1 MSFAYFL
8 LVLSLMGCALASRR
22 EIEAKPMR
30 LSHLYGA
37 FLAAALVALA
47 PFLFLQLPPGGL
59 VVWGLALA
67 AGAAIGVMRGV
78 MMRIQVD
85 QMWSLIRLPQAQ
97 CGRLAVSL
105 IALLVVALIATRIAG
120 PAGTGYLQPL
130 GAGLAWCAGFL
141 GGRALAIASRIR
153 RAPHIEL
160 RQF

>member
-1 MSFAYFL
+1 MLGEEHIAHEAN
-8 LVLSLMGCALASRR
+8 AL
-22 EIEAKPMR
+22 R
-30 LSHLYGA
+30 L
-37 FLAAALVALA
+37 LAAAAQGSMRDALSLTDQA
-47 PFLFLQLPPGGL
+47 IAYSAGVHPIHFGIIVTMNLSIGLFTPPFGLNLFM
-59 VVWGLALA
+59 VHALNRTPMA
-67 AGAAIGVMRGV
+67 EVYRGV
-78 MMRIQVD
+78 
-85 QMWSLIRLPQAQ
+85 LPFV
-97 CGRLAVSL
+97 LVSL

>member
-1 MSFAYFL
+1 
-8 LVLSLMGCALASRR
+8 MGCALASRR

-105 IALLVVALIATRIAG
+105 IALLVVEI
-120 PAGTGYLQPL
+120 
-130 GAGLAWCAGFL
+130 
-141 GGRALAIASRIR
+141 GRA
-153 RAPHIEL
+153 HV
-160 RQF
+160 

>member
-1 MSFAYFL
+1 MA
-8 LVLSLMGCALASRR
+8 CALASRR

-37 FLAAALVALA
+37 FVAAALVALA
-47 PFLFLQLPPGGL
+47 PFLFLSWTPGGL

-78 MMRIQVD
+78 VMRIQVD

-97 CGRLAVSL
+97 CGGLAVSL
-105 IALLVVALIATRIAG
+105 IGLLVVALIASRIAG
-120 PAGTGYLQPL
+120 PAGADYLPTL
-130 GAGLAWCAGFL
+130 GAALAWCAGFL
-141 GGRALAIASRIR
+141 GGRALAIASRVR
-153 RAPHIEL
+153 RAPHFEL

>member
-85 QMWSLIRLPQAQ
+85 QIGKWIETD
-97 CGRLAVSL
+97 CVVSPL
-105 IALLVVALIATRIAG
+105 DRFIKDTPWAHLDV
-120 PAGTGYLQPL
+120 AGTAMDSSRNDINPS
-130 GAGLAWCAGFL
+130 W
-141 GGRALAIASRIR
+141 ASGWGVRLLDR
-153 RAPHIEL
+153 LVSEHYE
-160 RQF
+160 